1 MDSAT
6 CPFCGDLRIG
16 RMTEVIDQYNCGTE
30 IRTSGSVSHRGE
42 NCKIRCELAALR
54 TRHQRLVEAAG
65 KVALHINSTDIDF
78 DYFKK
83 TLQDLAKVIETE
95 TSNETKPSERGC
107 PFDEAME
114 SEAKQ

>member
-1 MDSAT
+1 MANDKCPKCGADSIEISKVR
-6 CPFCGDLRIG
+6 FVGRYECGSSLWPSGYLEDSSH
-16 RMTEVIDQYNCGTE
+16 C
-30 IRTSGSVSHRGE
+30 RT
-42 NCKIRCELAALR
+42 RCELAELKE
-54 TRHQRLVEAAG
+54 RHQRLVEAAR
-65 KVALHINSTDIDF
+65 KVSSHIYSVDVDF

-95 TSNETKPSERGC
+95 PSNETKPSERGC